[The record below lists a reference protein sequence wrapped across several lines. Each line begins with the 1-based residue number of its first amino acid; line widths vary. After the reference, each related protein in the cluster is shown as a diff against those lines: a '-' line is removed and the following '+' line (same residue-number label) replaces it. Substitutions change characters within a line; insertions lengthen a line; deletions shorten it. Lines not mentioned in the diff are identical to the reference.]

1 MQYLKPDASDNF
13 KSLDDIWYF
22 GGQDEHQQSAVMD
35 HKANSREEIELNVG
49 DVLGVAGNHWNGFNK
64 GRNHR
69 AGRVG
74 LYPQYKTRE
83 KVKIVDFP
91 TYSHV
96 KL

>member
-1 MQYLKPDASDNF
+1 MGDHF

-22 GGQDEHQQSAVMD
+22 GGQDEHQQVAVID
-35 HKANSREEIELNVG
+35 HVPENRREEIELKIG
-49 DVLGVAGNHWNGFNK
+49 DVVGVGGNHWNGFNK

-69 AGRVG
+69 NNRVG

-83 KVKIVDFP
+83 KIKLVDFP